1 MANVN
6 RQDPI
11 RERYYSPL
19 ERAEFWGNL
28 IFIFATGISI
38 FLVTV
43 SRESN
48 IKLYNLLQMMLVV
61 LAFVSF
67 SIGVVAR
74 LYFFPRATQ
83 ARAADQLSNS
93 FGVPLAQHSTTG
105 YYNNPLANGH
115 SRLAAT
121 TLENCFF
128 SMEIVKEM
136 CLWTRVQALA
146 AIVVFIF
153 MLREDDL
160 AFAAIAAATIFGEQ
174 IVVRC
179 IRLEYFRSRCEMV
192 YERLYSLFLNK
203 PGDTIFNA
211 TAIEQFNVYES
222 TKSVAAVTLSSR
234 IFSKMND
241 ALTIEWEA
249 RRRALNI

>member
-6 RQDPI
+6 RHDPI

-19 ERAEFWGNL
+19 EAAEFWGNV
-28 IFIFATGISI
+28 IFIVATGISV

-43 SRESN
+43 SRESSV
-48 IKLYNLLQMMLVV
+48 KLYNFLQLALVV

-67 SIGVVAR
+67 AIGVVAR
-74 LYFFPRATQ
+74 LYLFPRATQ

-93 FGVPLAQHSTTG
+93 FGVPLAQHTTKG
-105 YYNNPLANGH
+105 YYNNPLPNGH

-128 SMEIVKEM
+128 SMEIAKEM
-136 CLWTRVQALA
+136 CLWTRIQALL
-146 AIVVFIF
+146 AIIVFIF
-153 MLREDDL
+153 MLREEDL

-179 IRLEYFRSRCEMV
+179 IRLEYFRSRCESV

-203 PGDTIFNA
+203 PEEMIFNA
-211 TAIEQFNVYES
+211 SAVEQFNVYES
-222 TKSVAAVTLSSR
+222 TKAVAAITLSSR
-234 IFSKMND
+234 IFKKKND
-241 ALTIEWEA
+241 DLTNEWDE